1 MKSIETLSKIYSEHI
16 WLEFTESDLQQA
28 EATTKNYSN
37 QTGRNYAK
45 IACLCGNLL
54 VKYIQDLGLS
64 ANFTAPGEIAWEVVN
79 GTAILAV
86 IGHNASVELQKRL
99 VLIPS
104 DAIDIEDFGVPQEWV
119 DIPSWA
125 ADYYL
130 PVQVDF
136 TEKYL
141 HIWGF
146 VSRRS
151 LKAKGEYDAISRTY
165 YVEQDTVIASLDLL
179 WVALD
184 YLDEKG
190 EVALL
195 TSLSEDDA
203 KVLIEQLSQPSLY
216 SPRLEVKF
224 EQWGALLDQQVWLE
238 KLYQRRME
246 RVQPQLVRLEKW
258 FDGVVEAGWQTMED
272 WLNAKTLTPARFKK
286 VRGIGLD
293 TLEKIKRAIAQ
304 LYSSHQVALPANLKP
319 ESALVHL
326 MQTTEDDTTCWQAAE
341 YLWAIDP
348 HHPDA
353 AIRRVMDLG
362 IQLMGYPVALMVAVL
377 PKPNSRIGVLLRAY
391 PTGSHNKL
399 PPGLQ
404 LLGVNEYGASIP
416 GLEAVA
422 RNEPQDDYIS
432 LYFSADEGDRFGVR
446 LTLANATITEYFIV

>member
-1 MKSIETLSKIYSEHI
+1 MKSIEILRKIYSEHI
-16 WLEFTESDLQQA
+16 WLEFSDSDLQIA
-28 EATTKNYSN
+28 EAATRSYSN
-37 QTGRNYAK
+37 QTGRNHAK
-45 IACLCGNLL
+45 IARLCFNLL
-54 VKYIQDLGLS
+54 VKLIQDFGLS
-64 ANFTAPGEIAWEVVN
+64 ANFTLFPGEIAWEVVN
-79 GTAILAV
+79 GIAI
-86 IGHNASVELQKRL
+86 ELEQKRL

-104 DAIDIEDFGVPQEWV
+104 DAIDTEDFAVPQEWV

-130 PVQVDF
+130 PVQFDL

-151 LKAKGEYDAISRTY
+151 LKAKGEYDATANTY
-165 YVEQDTVIASLDLL
+165 YVEQDAVIANLDLL

-184 YLDEKG
+184 YPDEKG

-195 TSLSEDDA
+195 TSLSNDDA
-203 KVLIEQLSQPSLY
+203 KALIEQLSQPSSY

-224 EQWGALLDQQVWLE
+224 EQWGALLDRQVWLQ

-246 RVQPQLVRLEKW
+246 RVQPQLVRLGAW
-258 FDGVVEAGWQTMED
+258 FDGVVEAGWQTIEN
-272 WLNAKTLTPARFKK
+272 WLNAKTLTPAVRSKK
-286 VRGIGLD
+286 VRGIRLD
-293 TLEKIKRAIAQ
+293 TQELVKRAIAQ
-304 LYSSHQVALPANLKP
+304 LYSSQNMVALPANFEP

-341 YLWAIDP
+341 YLWAINP

-377 PKPNSRIGVLLRAY
+377 RKPDSRIGVLLRAY
-391 PTGSHNKL
+391 PTGSQTKL
-399 PPGLQ
+399 PPLLQ
-404 LLGVNEYGASIP
+404 LLGVNENGASIS

-432 LYFSADEGDRFGVR
+432 LYFRADVGDRFGVR
-446 LTLANATITEYFIV
+446 LVLASSSITEYFIV

>member
-16 WLEFTESDLQQA
+16 WLEFSDSDLQQA
-28 EATTKNYSN
+28 EAATRGYANE
-37 QTGRNYAK
+37 TGRNHPK
-45 IACLCGNLL
+45 IARLCLNLL
-54 VKYIQDLGLS
+54 VKYLRDLGLA
-64 ANFTAPGEIAWEVVN
+64 ANLTPFPGEIAWEVVN
-79 GTAILAV
+79 GMAIELA
-86 IGHNASVELQKRL
+86 AKRL

-104 DAIDIEDFGVPQEWV
+104 DAIDTEDFAVPQEWV

-130 PVQVDF
+130 PVQVDL
-136 TEKYL
+136 EYQYL

-151 LKAKGEYDAISRTY
+151 LKAKGEYDATANTY
-165 YVEQDTVIASLDLL
+165 YVEQDVVIANLDLL

-184 YLDEKG
+184 LCFDEKG

-195 TSLSEDDA
+195 TPLSDDDA
-203 KVLIEQLSQPSLY
+203 KALIEQLSQPSPY

-224 EQWGALLDQQVWLE
+224 EQWGALLDRQWLQ
-238 KLYQRRME
+238 KLYQRRIE
-246 RVQPQLVRLEKW
+246 RVQPQLVRLGRW
-258 FDGVVEAGWQTMED
+258 FDGVVDAGWQTMED
-272 WLNAKTLTPARFKK
+272 WLNAKTLTPAFRSKR

-293 TLEKIKRAIAQ
+293 TQELVKRAIAQ
-304 LYSSHQVALPANLKP
+304 LYNSQTHVALPANLEP

-362 IQLMGYPVALMVAVL
+362 IQLIGHPVALMVAVL
-377 PKPNSRIGVLLRAY
+377 RKPDSRIGVLLRAY
-391 PTGSHNKL
+391 PTGSQNKL

-404 LLGVNEYGASIP
+404 LLGVTENGASIP

-432 LYFSADEGDRFGVR
+432 LYFSADQGDRFGVR
-446 LTLANATITEYFIV
+446 LALADASITEYFIVEF

>member
-1 MKSIETLSKIYSEHI
+1 MKSIEILSKIYSEHL

-28 EATTKNYSN
+28 EATTRNYSN

-45 IACLCGNLL
+45 IARLCGNLL

-64 ANFTAPGEIAWEVVN
+64 AKFAPPGEIAWEVVN
-79 GTAILAV
+79 GTAI
-86 IGHNASVELQKRL
+86 ELQKRL

-104 DAIDIEDFGVPQEWV
+104 DAIDIEGFGVPQEWV

-136 TEKYL
+136 TEKYI

-151 LKAKGEYDAISRTY
+151 LKAKGEYDAIARTY
-165 YVEQDTVIASLDLL
+165 YLEQDSVIASLDLL

-184 YLDEKG
+184 YLDEKP
-190 EVALL
+190 EVASLS
-195 TSLSEDDA
+195 SLSEDDA
-203 KVLIEQLSQPSLY
+203 KALIEQLSQPSSY

-224 EQWGALLDQQVWLE
+224 EQWGALLERLVWLE
-238 KLYQRRME
+238 ELYQRRME
-246 RVQPQLVRLEKW
+246 RVQPQLVRLLRW

-272 WLNAKTLTPARFKK
+272 WLNAKSLTPAFRSKK
-286 VRGIGLD
+286 VRGIRLD
-293 TLEKIKRAIAQ
+293 TQELVKQAIAQ
-304 LYSSHQVALPANLKP
+304 LYSSRQVALPTNPKP

-348 HHPDA
+348 HHPNA
-353 AIRRVMDLG
+353 AIRRIMDLG
-362 IQLMGYPVALMVAVL
+362 IQLMGCPVALMVAVL
-377 PKPNSRIGVLLRAY
+377 RKPDHRIGVLLRAY

-404 LLGVNEYGASIP
+404 LLGVNENGASIP

-422 RNEPQDDYIS
+422 RNEPLDEYIS
-432 LYFSADEGDRFGVR
+432 LYFSADEGDRFGVK
-446 LTLANATITEYFIV
+446 LVLADANITEYFIV

>member
-1 MKSIETLSKIYSEHI
+1 MKSIETLSKIYSEHL
-16 WLEFTESDLQQA
+16 WLEFTDSDLQQA
-28 EATTKNYSN
+28 EAATKNYSN

-45 IACLCGNLL
+45 IACLCVNLL
-54 VKYIQDLGLS
+54 VKYIRNLGLS
-64 ANFTAPGEIAWEVVN
+64 ANFTSPGKIACEVVN
-79 GTAILAV
+79 GTAI
-86 IGHNASVELQKRL
+86 ELQKRL

-104 DAIDIEDFGVPQEWV
+104 DAIDTDDFGVPQEWV

-136 TEKYL
+136 TEKYI

-165 YVEQDTVIASLDLL
+165 YLEQDDVIASLDLL

-184 YLDEKG
+184 YPDEKG
-190 EVALL
+190 EVGLL
-195 TSLSEDDA
+195 TLLSDDDA
-203 KVLIEQLSQPSLY
+203 KALIEQLSQPSLY

-238 KLYQRRME
+238 KLYQRRIE
-246 RVQPQLVRLEKW
+246 RVEPQLVQLGKW
-258 FDGVVEAGWQTMED
+258 FDGVVEAGWQTIED
-272 WLNAKTLTPARFKK
+272 WLNAKTLTPTFRSKK

-293 TLEKIKRAIAQ
+293 TLEKVKRAIAQ
-304 LYSSHQVALPANLKP
+304 LYSSHSFALPLNLEP
-319 ESALVHL
+319 ERALVHL

-362 IQLMGYPVALMVAVL
+362 IQLMGNPVALMVAVL
-377 PKPNSRIGVLLRAY
+377 RKPDNRIGVLLRAY

-399 PPGLQ
+399 PAGLQ
-404 LLGVNEYGASIP
+404 LLGVNENGASIP

-446 LTLANATITEYFIV
+446 LVLADATITEYFIV

>member
-1 MKSIETLSKIYSEHI
+1 MKSIEILSKIYSEHL
-16 WLEFTESDLQQA
+16 WLEFLNNDLQQV
-28 EATTKNYSN
+28 EAATKNYSN
-37 QTGRNYAK
+37 QTGRNHA
-45 IACLCGNLL
+45 IARLCVNLL
-54 VKYIQDLGLS
+54 VKYIRDLGLS
-64 ANFTAPGEIAWEVVN
+64 ANLAPRSEIAWEVVN
-79 GTAILAV
+79 GTAI
-86 IGHNASVELQKRL
+86 ELDAKRL

-104 DAIDIEDFGVPQEWV
+104 DAVDTEDFAVPQEWV

-136 TEKYL
+136 TEKYI

-151 LKAKGEYDAISRTY
+151 VKAKGEYDAISRTY
-165 YVEQDTVIASLDLL
+165 YVEQDSIIANLDLL

-238 KLYQRRME
+238 ELYQRRME
-246 RVQPQLVRLEKW
+246 RVQPQLVRLLRW

-272 WLNAKTLTPARFKK
+272 WLNAKTLTPAFRSKK
-286 VRGIGLD
+286 VRGIRLD
-293 TLEKIKRAIAQ
+293 TQELVKQAIAQ
-304 LYSSHQVALPANLKP
+304 LYSSQNQVALPANLKP

-341 YLWAIDP
+341 YLWAIAP

-353 AIRRVMDLG
+353 AMRRVMDLG

-377 PKPNSRIGVLLRAY
+377 PKPDHRIGVLLRAY
-391 PTGSHNKL
+391 PTGSQNKL

-404 LLGVNEYGASIP
+404 LLGVNENGASIP
-416 GLEAVA
+416 ELEAVA

-446 LTLANATITEYFIV
+446 LVLADASITEYFIV

>member
-1 MKSIETLSKIYSEHI
+1 MKSIEILSKIYSEHL
-16 WLEFTESDLQQA
+16 WLEFTDSDLQQA
-28 EATTKNYSN
+28 EATTRNYSN

-45 IACLCGNLL
+45 IARLCANLL
-54 VKYIQDLGLS
+54 VKYLEDLGLS
-64 ANFTAPGEIAWEVVN
+64 AKIAPPGEIACEVVN
-79 GTAILAV
+79 GTAIEL
-86 IGHNASVELQKRL
+86 NAKRL

-104 DAIDIEDFGVPQEWV
+104 DAIDTEDFAIPQEWV
-119 DIPSWA
+119 DLPNWA

-130 PVQVDF
+130 PIQVDF
-136 TEKYL
+136 SEKYI

-151 LKAKGEYDAISRTY
+151 LKVKGEYDAITRTY
-165 YVEQDTVIASLDLL
+165 YVEQDTVIACLDLL

-184 YLDEKG
+184 YPDEKG

-195 TSLSEDDA
+195 TSLSNNDA
-203 KVLIEQLSQPSLY
+203 KALIEQLSQPSLY

-246 RVQPQLVRLEKW
+246 RVQPQLVRLGRW
-258 FDGVVEAGWQTMED
+258 FDGVVEAGWLTMED
-272 WLNAKTLTPARFKK
+272 WLNTKTLTPAFRAKK
-286 VRGIGLD
+286 VRGIKLD
-293 TLEKIKRAIAQ
+293 TQELVKRAIAQ
-304 LYSSHQVALPANLKP
+304 LCSTRSEALPANLKP
-319 ESALVHL
+319 ETALVHL

-341 YLWAIDP
+341 YLWAINPD
-348 HHPDA
+348 HPDA

-362 IQLMGYPVALMVAVL
+362 IQLMGNPVALMVAVL
-377 PKPNSRIGVLLRAY
+377 RKPNHRIGVLLRAY

-404 LLGVNEYGASIP
+404 LLGLNEYGANIP

-446 LTLANATITEYFIV
+446 LILADANITEYFIF